1 MKRHPDEIAA
11 KMHEAL
17 RDKEFKLYLQ
27 PKIDLK
33 TKSTAGAEALVRWI
47 DKKGEILFPNEF
59 IPVFEQNGFCI
70 FLDDYMLEQTCQL
83 IRQWMENGIEPIPI
97 SVNQSRLIFF
107 QPDYTARL
115 QQLMETYQIPR
126 GILILEITEGIAL
139 EKEQHLTARLTQIQN
154 LGIQISMDDFGTGYS
169 SLTMLGSLPIDELK
183 LDRGFLLKASDPADT
198 RSRIILQHI
207 FQLAKSLNLPTVAE
221 GIETVE
227 QETFVRNWGG
237 SYGQG
242 YLYDRPMPV
251 KEFNTKYMRGNFNE
265 KTDFII

>member
-1 MKRHPDEIAA
+1 MKRHPDKIAA

-70 FLDDYMLEQTCQL
+70 FLDDYMLEQTCRL
-83 IRQWMENGIEPIPI
+83 IRQWMKNGIEPIPI

-107 QPDYTARL
+107 QSDYTARL

-139 EKEQHLTARLTQIQN
+139 ER
-154 LGIQISMDDFGTGYS
+154 S
-169 SLTMLGSLPIDELK
+169 SI
-183 LDRGFLLKASDPADT
+183 
-198 RSRIILQHI
+198 
-207 FQLAKSLNLPTVAE
+207 
-221 GIETVE
+221 
-227 QETFVRNWGG
+227 
-237 SYGQG
+237 
-242 YLYDRPMPV
+242 
-251 KEFNTKYMRGNFNE
+251 
-265 KTDFII
+265 

>member
-1 MKRHPDEIAA
+1 
-11 KMHEAL
+11 
-17 RDKEFKLYLQ
+17 
-27 PKIDLK
+27 
-33 TKSTAGAEALVRWI
+33 
-47 DKKGEILFPNEF
+47 
-59 IPVFEQNGFCI
+59 
-70 FLDDYMLEQTCQL
+70 
-83 IRQWMENGIEPIPI
+83 
-97 SVNQSRLIFF
+97 
-107 QPDYTARL
+107 
-115 QQLMETYQIPR
+115 METYQIPR